1 MWAIV
6 LSTFKTEIFSALE
19 NIEKHKKKK
28 KNLLSP
34 FLMTDTD

>member
-6 LSTFKTEIFSALE
+6 LLTFKTIFSASE
-19 NIEKHKKKK
+19 NIEKHKNKK